1 MEKIKSNSFL
11 LFWSF
16 LGLGA
21 MITIWFLPWRFQV
34 NDDVIM
40 MWLVSGAYTGTPE
53 SYAVFIHPILSWIF
67 SKLYTIVPIIPW
79 YPLTWFMVMY
89 MSYLGLILTLSQIK
103 MGSNGKSILS
113 LLCLYLFLHFGL
125 FLQFTLVAGTAGF
138 SGLLLFYIA
147 SGKRIGALYFFS
159 LVLFTFSIMI
169 RWESFVLILLG
180 YGFYL
185 LCFKSGAETLKNSR
199 HILIPLLVLVIFVG
213 SKMMWEKQ
221 SEYAD
226 FVHYNEAR
234 GAVSDHPVT
243 YKLILE
249 DKLASSSEWFFFSH
263 WMMEEHTLTIEQL
276 KERKSE
282 LDSELLT
289 VDQVI
294 NSLYRLVLVARTE
307 AFKSTFSFILIGI
320 YLFRLKA
327 SKKSLIFLAAWLSF
341 FLLFNHFFVLNG
353 RVVILFFLPFL
364 FPLFLEPAQKPI
376 DKKITQVL
384 FSLLVL
390 FFGYHLVNF
399 FREARARGIMREEFV
414 SLTAKLPAASLLVME
429 GYDENYL
436 GVHYS
441 MNNPVPFLS
450 LGWISQSSFQ
460 QKKLE
465 KYGLGKLAEAKEF
478 YLLGVDEDEEFFFP
492 EYMDNLNGNFRL
504 VSKTE
509 LDKFILFHFTKS
521 Y

>member
-1 MEKIKSNSFL
+1 MKSNSFL

-16 LGLGA
+16 LGMGA

-53 SYAVFIHPILSWIF
+53 AYAVFIHPILSWIF
-67 SKLYTIVPIIPW
+67 SKLYTMVPSIPW
-79 YPLTWFMVMY
+79 YPLTWFIVMY
-89 MSYLGLILTLSQIK
+89 LSYLGLILTLSQIK
-103 MGSNGKSILS
+103 MGSNSKNILS
-113 LLCLYLFLHFGL
+113 LFCLFLFLHFGL
-125 FLQFTLVAGTAGF
+125 FLQFTLVAGIAGF
-138 SGLLLFYIA
+138 SGLLLFYTA
-147 SGKRIGALYFFS
+147 SGKRIRALYFFS
-159 LVLFTFSIMI
+159 LVLFTYSIMI

-185 LCFKSGAETLKNSR
+185 LCFKSVNETLKNSM
-199 HILIPLLVLVIFVG
+199 HILIPLFVLVILVG

-226 FVHYNEAR
+226 FLNFNKAR

-249 DKLASSSEWFFFSH
+249 DKLVSSPEWFFFSH

-289 VDQVI
+289 VDQII
-294 NSLYRLVLVARTE
+294 NSLYRLVLVIRAE
-307 AFKSTFSFILIGI
+307 AFKSVFSLILIGL

-327 SKKSLIFLAAWLSF
+327 SKKSLIFLGTWVSF
-341 FLLFNHFFVLNG
+341 FLVFNHFFVLNG
-353 RVVILFFLPFL
+353 RVVVLFFLPFL
-364 FPLFLEPAQKPI
+364 FPLILESVQKPI
-376 DKKITQVL
+376 EKKITQAI
-384 FSLLVL
+384 FSFLVL

-399 FREARARGIMREEFV
+399 FGEVRAREAMRKQFI
-414 SLTAKLPAASLLVME
+414 SLTSKLPMSSLLVME

-436 GVHYS
+436 GINYS
-441 MNNPVPFLS
+441 MENPVPFLS
-450 LGWISQSSFQ
+450 LGWISRSPFQ

-465 KYGLGKLAEAKEF
+465 KFGLGKLAEAKEF
-478 YLLGVDEDEEFFFP
+478 YLLGVDENEAFFFP
-492 EYMDNLNGNFRL
+492 EYMDYLNGDFRL
-504 VSKTE
+504 ERKTE
-509 LDKFILFHFTKS
+509 LENFILFHYTKS
-521 Y
+521 F